1 MFGFRKVRTPLTTFQ
16 RVDIELLMR
25 RTIDQIGLPFV
36 RQAHVLT
43 SLQELDLDQTNPETL
58 VKTAHAEVASRLP
71 EQQAAC
77 EVQIGAD
84 SEAGYPSIYSA
95 ATDER
100 PAVIRLA
107 KETVSDPLRTVM
119 ELAFQLSCHYW
130 YGVPAA
136 NELDRSART
145 SDLMPICCG
154 FGVLGSEACLYDDQ
168 WSQAGWSG
176 WSISRSGY
184 YSTVEIGYAL
194 ALFARCRNEVK
205 PAWVSQLRLD
215 SRETAQLAWDFF
227 EWQEKA
233 GHGLLFD
240 AETIPSTQAD
250 MSQLAKWFMGADPAY
265 ALASGYALAKLDGL
279 SPRAVEAA
287 IHASRIGDPDVVP
300 VAVRVLGKARTLT
313 PELEKRVLDLCRRS
327 KPRITVAAM
336 QAAVELKLP
345 LDGYRRKL
353 AKLLNYFAGDPS
365 PILELIGSQREKL
378 IGLAPNIMPR
388 LSLALR
394 DDDKELV
401 DACLVC
407 LLRVRADTDHLI
419 PKFVKAENL
428 LEVVRARIVEL
439 KESQTA

>member
-1 MFGFRKVRTPLTTFQ
+1 MFGFRKVRMPLTTFQ

-25 RTIDQIGLPFV
+25 RTIDVIGLPFV

-43 SLQELDLDQTNPETL
+43 SLDELELDQTNSQTL
-58 VKTAHAEVASRLP
+58 VETAHAEVVSRLP
-71 EQQAAC
+71 EQQAEC
-77 EVQIGAD
+77 EVVIVAD
-84 SEAGYPSIYSA
+84 SELGYPSTYSA
-95 ATDER
+95 ATDDR

-107 KETVSDPLRTVM
+107 KETVADPLRTVM
-119 ELAFQLSCHYW
+119 ELAFQLSCHHW
-130 YGVPAA
+130 HGVPASTD
-136 NELDRSART
+136 LDRSART

-194 ALFARCRNEVK
+194 ALFARCRNDVA
-205 PAWVSQLRLD
+205 PAWLSTLRLD
-215 SRETAQLAWDFF
+215 SRETAQLSWEFF

-233 GHGLLFD
+233 GHCLLFD
-240 AETIPSTQAD
+240 AETIPSTKAD
-250 MSQLAKWFMGADPAY
+250 MSQLATWLMGADPAY

-287 IHASRIGDPDVVP
+287 INASRVGDPDLVP
-300 VAVRVLGKARTLT
+300 LAVRVLGKARTLT
-313 PELEKRVLDLCRRS
+313 PELEKRVLDLCKKS

-353 AKLLNYFAGDPS
+353 AKLIDYFAGDPS
-365 PILELIGSQREKL
+365 PILELIGSQGEKL
-378 IGLAPNIMPR
+378 SGLAPRIMPR
-388 LSLALR
+388 LALALR

-419 PKFVKAENL
+419 PKFVKAEDL

-439 KESQTA
+439 ERSSTL

>member
-25 RTIDQIGLPFV
+25 RTIDEIGLPFV
-36 RQAHVLT
+36 RQSHVLK
-43 SLQELDLDQTNPETL
+43 SLDELDLDQTNAETL
-58 VKTAHAEVASRLP
+58 VETAHAEVVSRLP
-71 EQQAAC
+71 EQQAVC
-77 EVQIGAD
+77 EIQIVTD
-84 SEAGYPSIYSA
+84 SEIGYPSTYSA
-95 ATDER
+95 ATDHR
-100 PAVIRLA
+100 PATIRLA
-107 KETVSDPLRTVM
+107 KETVGDPLRTVM
-119 ELAFQLSCHYW
+119 ELAFQLSCHHW
-130 YGVPAA
+130 HGVPAA
-136 NELDRSART
+136 TELDRSART

-154 FGVLGSEACLYDDQ
+154 FGVLGSEACLYDKQ

-205 PAWVSQLRLD
+205 PAWLSTLRLD
-215 SRETAQLAWDFF
+215 SRETAQLAWEFF
-227 EWQEKA
+227 ERHEKA
-233 GHGLLFD
+233 GHCLLFD

-250 MSQLAKWFMGADPAY
+250 MSQLATWFMGADPAY

-287 IHASRIGDPDVVP
+287 IHASRVGDPDVVP

-313 PELEKRVLDLCRRS
+313 PELEKRVLDLCRKS

-345 LDGYRRKL
+345 LDSYRRKL
-353 AKLLNYFAGDPS
+353 AKLVDYFAGDPS
-365 PILELIGSQREKL
+365 PILELIGSQGEKL
-378 IGLAPNIMPR
+378 AGLAPRIMPR
-388 LSLALR
+388 LALALR
-394 DDDKELV
+394 DDDKQLV

-407 LLRVRADTDHLI
+407 LLRVQADLEHLV
-419 PKFVKAENL
+419 PEFVKSDNL
-428 LEVVRARIVEL
+428 LEVVRGRIVEL
-439 KESQTA
+439 EESQAL

>member
-1 MFGFRKVRTPLTTFQ
+1 MFGLRKVRTPLTTFQ

-25 RTIDQIGLPFV
+25 RTIDEIGIPFV
-36 RQAHVLT
+36 RQACVLT
-43 SLQELDLDQTNPETL
+43 SLQDLDLDQTNAETL
-58 VKTAHAEVASRLP
+58 VRTAHVEVASRLP

-77 EVQIGAD
+77 EIQIGAD
-84 SEAGYPSIYSA
+84 SETGFPSIYSA
-95 ATDER
+95 ATDQR
-100 PAVIRLA
+100 PAVISLA
-107 KETVSDPLRTVM
+107 KETVRDPLRTVM
-119 ELAFQLSCHYW
+119 ELAFQLSCHHW
-130 YGVPAA
+130 HGVPGAT
-136 NELDRSART
+136 ELDRSARN
-145 SDLMPICCG
+145 SDLLPICCG

-194 ALFARCRNEVK
+194 ALFARCRNEVN
-205 PAWVSQLRLD
+205 PVWLSQLRLD
-215 SRETAQLAWDFF
+215 SRETARLAWDFF
-227 EWQEKA
+227 ERQEKS
-233 GHGLLFD
+233 GHCQLFD

-279 SPRAVEAA
+279 SPRAVKAA
-287 IHASRIGDPDVVP
+287 IQASRMGDPDVVP

-313 PELEKRVLDLCRRS
+313 PELEKHVLDLCRKS

-345 LDGYRRKL
+345 VDGYRRKL
-353 AKLLNYFAGDPS
+353 AKLLDYFAGDPS
-365 PILELIGSQREKL
+365 PVLELIGSQREKL

-401 DACLVC
+401 DACLMC
-407 LLRVRADTDHLI
+407 LLRVQADVDYLI

-428 LEVVRARIVEL
+428 IEVARARIVEL
-439 KESQTA
+439 KESRQL

>member
-1 MFGFRKVRTPLTTFQ
+1 MFGFRKVRMPLTTFQ

-25 RTIDQIGLPFV
+25 RTIDEIGLPFV

-43 SLQELDLDQTNPETL
+43 SLDELDLDQANAETL
-58 VKTAHAEVASRLP
+58 VETARAEVVSRLP
-71 EQQAAC
+71 EQKAVC
-77 EVQIGAD
+77 EVQIVDD
-84 SEAGYPSIYSA
+84 SKIGYPSTYSA
-95 ATDER
+95 ATDHG

-107 KETVSDPLRTVM
+107 KETVGDPLRTVM
-119 ELAFQLSCHYW
+119 ELAFQLSCHHW
-130 YGVPAA
+130 HGAPAA
-136 NELDRSART
+136 TELDRSART

-194 ALFARCRNEVK
+194 ALFARCRNEAN
-205 PAWVSQLRLD
+205 PAWLSTLRLD
-215 SRETAQLAWDFF
+215 SRETAQLAWQFF
-227 EWQEKA
+227 ERQEKA
-233 GHGLLFD
+233 GPCLLFD

-250 MSQLAKWFMGADPAY
+250 MSQLATWLMGADPAY

-287 IHASRIGDPDVVP
+287 INASRVGDPDVVP

-313 PELEKRVLDLCRRS
+313 PELEKRVLDLCKKS

-345 LDGYRRKL
+345 LDHYRRKL
-353 AKLLNYFAGDPS
+353 AKLLDYFAGDPS
-365 PILELIGSQREKL
+365 PILELIGSQGEKL
-378 IGLAPNIMPR
+378 AVLAPRFMPR
-388 LSLALR
+388 LALALR

-407 LLRVRADTDHLI
+407 LIRLRADTEQFL
-419 PKFVKAENL
+419 PKFVKAEDSL
-428 LEVVRARIVEL
+428 KLVRARLVEL
-439 KESQTA
+439 EGAQTF